1 MVGCALVRD
10 AATAT
15 SMTWLTLR
23 ERQLG
28 EGDHHEVRGHRSVGS
43 RLSWL
48 SQLVSSHKNQ
58 KRFFNFLTGE
68 SPRIQRKNGLRSTV
82 YGLRSTVYGLRMELR
97 ATVHGVIWNFVRAT
111 VHGVVR
117 DVTFPVVQLEVKH
130 LVVVI

>member
-1 MVGCALVRD
+1 MSWDGSPQRTVMVGCALVRD

-15 SMTWLTLR
+15 SMTWLTLG

-48 SQLVSSHKNQ
+48 SQLVSSPKNQ
-58 KRFFNFLTGE
+58 KRFLNFLTGE

-82 YGLRSTVYGLRMELR
+82 YGLRMELR
-97 ATVHGVIWNFVRAT
+97 ATVHGVI
-111 VHGVVR
+111 
-117 DVTFPVVQLEVKH
+117 
-130 LVVVI
+130 